1 MKKIT
6 AIFLLSILLVF
17 SGCNQETDN
26 TVNTQSSSESNDPSA
41 SVNTETTTE
50 WPEITENGVNEE
62 LLMQNIDTETLET
75 IAAELQALCDE
86 VIEEEQQNP
95 EIMFTEGF
103 TRVFEKERYKKV
115 IGMGD
120 IAMKPLYLIIYKSE
134 NSGMYEYIC
143 ARALYDLSGFDFDWI
158 NSEEFLEKF
167 NKEILEIRK
176 QSST

>member
-26 TVNTQSSSESNDPSA
+26 TVNTQSSYESNDA
-41 SVNTETTTE
+41 SES
-50 WPEITENGVNEE
+50 
-62 LLMQNIDTETLET
+62 IDTETLET
-75 IAAELQALCDE
+75 IAAELQALYDE

-103 TRVFEKERYKKV
+103 PRVFEKERYKKV

-120 IAMKPLYLIIYKSE
+120 IAMKPLPRILKSISII
-134 NSGMYEYIC
+134 
-143 ARALYDLSGFDFDWI
+143 
-158 NSEEFLEKF
+158 
-167 NKEILEIRK
+167 
-176 QSST
+176 

>member
-1 MKKIT
+1 MKKIS

-17 SGCNQETDN
+17 SGCNQKTDN
-26 TVNTQSSSESNDPSA
+26 TVNTQSSSESNDA
-41 SVNTETTTE
+41 SES
-50 WPEITENGVNEE
+50 
-62 LLMQNIDTETLET
+62 IDTETLET
-75 IAAELQALCDE
+75 ITEELQALCDE

-95 EIMFTEGF
+95 EIMFTEVF
-103 TRVFEKERYKKV
+103 PRVFEKDRYKKV

>member
-1 MKKIT
+1 
-6 AIFLLSILLVF
+6 
-17 SGCNQETDN
+17 
-26 TVNTQSSSESNDPSA
+26 
-41 SVNTETTTE
+41 
-50 WPEITENGVNEE
+50 
-62 LLMQNIDTETLET
+62 MQNIDTETLET

-103 TRVFEKERYKKV
+103 PRVFEKERYKKV

-167 NKEILEIRK
+167 NSEILEIRK

>member
-17 SGCNQETDN
+17 SGCNQKTDN
-26 TVNTQSSSESNDPSA
+26 TVNTQSSSESNDA
-41 SVNTETTTE
+41 SES
-50 WPEITENGVNEE
+50 
-62 LLMQNIDTETLET
+62 IDTETLET
-75 IAAELQALCDE
+75 ITEELQALCDE

-103 TRVFEKERYKKV
+103 PRVFEKERYKKV

-143 ARALYDLSGFDFDWI
+143 ARALYDL
-158 NSEEFLEKF
+158 
-167 NKEILEIRK
+167 
-176 QSST
+176 

>member
-1 MKKIT
+1 MKKIS

-17 SGCNQETDN
+17 SGCNQKTDN
-26 TVNTQSSSESNDPSA
+26 TVNTQSSSESNDA
-41 SVNTETTTE
+41 SES
-50 WPEITENGVNEE
+50 
-62 LLMQNIDTETLET
+62 IDTETLET
-75 IAAELQALCDE
+75 ITEELQALCDE

-115 IGMGD
+115 IGMDD

-143 ARALYDLSGFDFDWI
+143 ARALYDL
-158 NSEEFLEKF
+158 
-167 NKEILEIRK
+167 
-176 QSST
+176 

>member
-1 MKKIT
+1 
-6 AIFLLSILLVF
+6 
-17 SGCNQETDN
+17 
-26 TVNTQSSSESNDPSA
+26 
-41 SVNTETTTE
+41 
-50 WPEITENGVNEE
+50 
-62 LLMQNIDTETLET
+62 MQNIDTETLET

-167 NKEILEIRK
+167 NNVILEIRK